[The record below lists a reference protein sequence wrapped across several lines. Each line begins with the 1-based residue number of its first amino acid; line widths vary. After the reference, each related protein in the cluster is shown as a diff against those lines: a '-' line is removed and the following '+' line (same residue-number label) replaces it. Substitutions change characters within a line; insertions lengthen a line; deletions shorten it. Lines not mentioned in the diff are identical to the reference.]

1 MFVKKIT
8 RFLSILT
15 IVLWSCVIASSVY
28 AGSSLKSRLLNHVGK
43 SYTGAQD
50 SSYLNYD
57 LALREYRVD
66 RIHKRFGIALDS
78 KIYSGFD
85 LLEIEALFK
94 CKKPEEPFDIFL
106 KMFPKRP

>member
-1 MFVKKIT
+1 MFVRKIIW
-8 RFLSILT
+8 FLSILT

-43 SYTGAQD
+43 SYTGVQD
-50 SSYLNYD
+50 PSYLDYD
-57 LALREYRVD
+57 LALREHRVD
-66 RIHKRFGIALDS
+66 RIHKRFVIALDS